1 MILLKFDTVE
11 VYRQQNVFVCFLR
24 RWGEPFY
31 IAISSF
37 GQIHRFFCSSLH
49 AIYTGQIVYLSTLTS
64 VTSVGYFLIYHY
76 RPTKGNRITHAY
88 TDSKD
93 YFIQLSFR
101 PSALIPSIGCT
112 PFSFIMGKHNGKSRK
127 NGLAVGGAL
136 VNKARKDGRTGSPA
150 SYLYTTENGPKNN
163 MQSIIE
169 NNDLEEMLSMA
180 ELAER
185 DFAAERTQVVVVST
199 GAVQGRDAERAAAD
213 RAEAESRHRHR
224 LVIPRRPGWS
234 LTTTPDEL
242 HAQERSSFLDWRRDL
257 AALESDER
265 LILTPFEKNLEVWRQ
280 LWRVVERSDFVVQVV
295 DARDPLTYRSEDLE
309 LYCREVHDAKRSMLL
324 LNKADL
330 LPEKLRSA
338 WADYFD
344 EQGVKYA
351 FWSAKQAAENE
362 ADSDEDD
369 PINIHYNGS
378 SRETEASR
386 GSVSDPRARLLSAD
400 ELLDVLLEEAR
411 NAVAEA
417 EQIGLPRTS
426 RGDRFVVGLT
436 GYPNVGKS
444 STINALFGSK
454 KTAVAATPGKTKH
467 FQTLNVSDVLCLCD
481 CPGLVMPQFAHSKA
495 EMVAAG
501 VIPIDRLTDVRAPI
515 STIALRVSRA
525 QFERVYAMKLPVPGA
540 DEDPDRAPTAAEL
553 LRALGISRGWVAS
566 SGLPDETKCGRRILK
581 DYVDGKILACK
592 PPPGAS
598 DEILQLVEGIA
609 GRRSAAISAA
619 ALRMNTNNND
629 SNTSSG
635 DSEGESSE
643 DDTEVDPVEPP
654 LSDRIGALDAADLD
668 LLDALD
674 ISGPGKPKEKPMRA
688 AHKFHKKAARVKARS
703 GGGIFESEAD
713 EQRSVGYGRR
723 GGIVKSAG

>member
-1 MILLKFDTVE
+1 
-11 VYRQQNVFVCFLR
+11 
-24 RWGEPFY
+24 
-31 IAISSF
+31 
-37 GQIHRFFCSSLH
+37 
-49 AIYTGQIVYLSTLTS
+49 
-64 VTSVGYFLIYHY
+64 
-76 RPTKGNRITHAY
+76 
-88 TDSKD
+88 
-93 YFIQLSFR
+93 
-101 PSALIPSIGCT
+101 
-112 PFSFIMGKHNGKSRK
+112 MGKHNGKSRRT
-127 NGLAVGGAL
+127 GLSVGGAL
-136 VNKARKDGRTGSPA
+136 VNKARKDGRTGTPA

-199 GAVQGRDAERAAAD
+199 GAVEGRDAERAAED

-257 AALESDER
+257 AALEMDER

-280 LWRVVERSDFVVQVV
+280 LWRVVERSDFVIQVV

-344 EQGVKYA
+344 EQGVNYA
-351 FWSAKQAAENE
+351 FWSAKQAAEEEEAEE
-362 ADSDEDD
+362 ADGA
-369 PINIHYNGS
+369 GS
-378 SRETEASR
+378 HQHDHNNNSSSNREE
-386 GSVSDPRARLLSAD
+386 SVSDPRARLLSAD

-411 NAVAEA
+411 DAVAEA
-417 EQIGLPRTS
+417 EACGLPRTS
-426 RGDRFVVGLT
+426 RGERFVVGLT

-515 STIALRVSRA
+515 NTIALRVSRE
-525 QFERVYAMKLPVPGA
+525 QFERVYGMKLPVPGA
-540 DEDPDRAPTAAEL
+540 DEDLDRAPTAGEL

-566 SGLPDETKCGRRILK
+566 SGLPDETKCGRMILK

-598 DEILQLVEGIA
+598 DEILRLVEEIA
-609 GRRSAAISAA
+609 GRRSAAISSA
-619 ALRMNTNNND
+619 ALRLNNANNNE
-629 SNTSSG
+629 SSG
-635 DSEGESSE
+635 DSDESSE
-643 DDTEVDPVEPP
+643 YEEEEAVEPP
-654 LSDRIGALDAADLD
+654 LADTVGALDAADLD

-674 ISGPGKPKEKPMRA
+674 ISEKKSKEKPVRA
-688 AHKFHKKAARVKARS
+688 AHKFHKKAARVKSRS
-703 GGGIFESEAD
+703 GGGIFESDAD

-723 GGIVKSAG
+723 GGVVRSAG

>member
-1 MILLKFDTVE
+1 
-11 VYRQQNVFVCFLR
+11 
-24 RWGEPFY
+24 
-31 IAISSF
+31 
-37 GQIHRFFCSSLH
+37 
-49 AIYTGQIVYLSTLTS
+49 
-64 VTSVGYFLIYHY
+64 
-76 RPTKGNRITHAY
+76 
-88 TDSKD
+88 
-93 YFIQLSFR
+93 
-101 PSALIPSIGCT
+101 
-112 PFSFIMGKHNGKSRK
+112 
-127 NGLAVGGAL
+127 
-136 VNKARKDGRTGSPA
+136 
-150 SYLYTTENGPKNN
+150 

-199 GAVQGRDAERAAAD
+199 GAVKARDAERAAAE

-309 LYCREVHDAKRSMLL
+309 LYCREIHDAKRTLLL

-344 EQGVKYA
+344 EQGLRYA
-351 FWSAKQAAENE
+351 FWSAKQAAEDEVEN
-362 ADSDEDD
+362 DEDAGNN
-369 PINIHYNGS
+369 NIHYNGGS
-378 SRETEASR
+378 IEAETTS
-386 GSVSDPRARLLSAD
+386 GSVLDPRARLHSAD
-400 ELLDVLLEEAR
+400 ELLDVFLEEAR
-411 NAVAEA
+411 DAVAEA
-417 EQIGLPRTS
+417 EEAGLPRTS
-426 RGDRFVVGLT
+426 RDERFVVGLT

-467 FQTLNVSDVLCLCD
+467 FQTLNVSDSLCLCD

-515 STIALRVSRA
+515 NSIALRVSRA
-525 QFERVYAMKLPVPGA
+525 QFERVYAIKLSKPGV

-598 DEILQLVEGIA
+598 EEILQLVEEIA
-609 GRRSAAISAA
+609 GRRSAALSSA
-619 ALRMNTNNND
+619 ALRLNNIENDTNNV
-629 SNTSSG
+629 
-635 DSEGESSE
+635 DSEGEGSGHNSSE
-643 DDTEVDPVEPP
+643 ERDPVEPP
-654 LSDRIGALDAADLD
+654 LSNRVGALDAADLD
-668 LLDALD
+668 LLDTLD
-674 ISGPGKPKEKPMRA
+674 ISGPGKTKEKPMRA
-688 AHKFHKKAARVKARS
+688 AHKFHKKASRVKARS

>member
-1 MILLKFDTVE
+1 
-11 VYRQQNVFVCFLR
+11 
-24 RWGEPFY
+24 
-31 IAISSF
+31 
-37 GQIHRFFCSSLH
+37 
-49 AIYTGQIVYLSTLTS
+49 
-64 VTSVGYFLIYHY
+64 
-76 RPTKGNRITHAY
+76 
-88 TDSKD
+88 
-93 YFIQLSFR
+93 
-101 PSALIPSIGCT
+101 
-112 PFSFIMGKHNGKSRK
+112 MGKHNGKSRK

-150 SYLYTTENGPKNN
+150 SYLYTTESGPKNN

-199 GAVQGRDAERAAAD
+199 GAVEGRDSERAAAD

-234 LTTTPDEL
+234 LTTTPEEL

-265 LILTPFEKNLEVWRQ
+265 LILTPFEKNIEVWRQ

-309 LYCREVHDAKRSMLL
+309 LYCREVHDAKRTMLL

-344 EQGVKYA
+344 EQGLRYA

-362 ADSDEDD
+362 VESVEDAGNN
-369 PINIHYNGS
+369 NIHYHGS
-378 SRETEASR
+378 SVEPETTTR
-386 GSVSDPRARLLSAD
+386 GSVLDPRARLLSAD
-400 ELLDVLLEEAR
+400 ELVDVFLEEAR
-411 NAVAEA
+411 DAVAEA
-417 EQIGLPRTS
+417 EHVGLPRTS
-426 RGDRFVVGLT
+426 RGERFVVGLT

-467 FQTLNVSDVLCLCD
+467 FQTLNVSDLLCLCD

-598 DEILQLVEGIA
+598 DEILQLVEEIA
-609 GRRSAAISAA
+609 GRRSAALSAA
-619 ALRMNTNNND
+619 ALRMNNNENNN
-629 SNTSSG
+629 SS
-635 DSEGESSE
+635 SAESE
-643 DDTEVDPVEPP
+643 DKGSEDNSTEERDPVEPP
-654 LSDRIGALDAADLD
+654 LSNKLGALDAADLD

-674 ISGPGKPKEKPMRA
+674 ISGPGKSKEKPMRA